1 MPPNPGSPTATID
14 TSKSLAELTGIDLG
28 IAPAEAGTLIRER
41 HEIRRTPIRDLP
53 HAAIVRFLDM
63 GSDAEILVPA
73 ALDRLR
79 EDSDA
84 IDLLCAVLRA
94 EHFDW
99 RGHPELVG
107 KVRDRVYT
115 VTQGIGEIAD
125 DLVRL
130 EYESAVWMFYAQFER
145 RLSAV

>member
-1 MPPNPGSPTATID
+1 MSASTTID
-14 TSKSLAELTGIDLG
+14 ISKSLAELTGVDWG
-28 IAPAEAGTLIRER
+28 VAPAAVGTVVRER

-53 HAAIVRFLDM
+53 HTAIVRFLDM
-63 GSDAEILVPA
+63 GTDVEILVPV

-79 EDSDA
+79 EDSEA
-84 IDLLCAVLRA
+84 IGLLCAVLRA

-107 KVRDRVYT
+107 AVRDHVYT

-125 DLVRL
+125 SLVRL

-145 RLSAV
+145 GLSAV